1 MGRSNESLIKDYEK
15 RASICERQAKSEWAL
30 GKKGLGG
37 EHFGRAKYAFERAK
51 ENRDKAKMLKKD

>member
-1 MGRSNESLIKDYEK
+1 MAQSKESLIKDYEK
-15 RASICERQAKSEWAL
+15 RAAICEKQGKSEWAL

-51 ENRDKAKMLKKD
+51 ENREKAKNLKK

>member
-30 GKKGLGG
+30 GKKDS
-37 EHFGRAKYAFERAK
+37 EANISE
-51 ENRDKAKMLKKD
+51 EPSMLLNVPKKTVIKLKC